1 MHSWKILFVFF
12 FFLYS
17 SVSGAD
23 EVQSMPEGVMATR
36 GQGVVTPAE
45 FDATVSK
52 IPAGHQAAALRDPE
66 RVRTILANILLTSQL
81 AADARDEEFGQADS
95 QIELRMKMAAETE
108 FANAWLEHKVNSAP
122 DADYV
127 SMARE
132 YYLLNPKDFEVGPRV
147 DVTHLLVSNKERT
160 TEEAKLLAESYLE
173 KINADPSDFDELV
186 KLYSEDPSVLS
197 NGGRFTEVKI
207 GTMVK
212 PFETAAFSLENTG
225 DFSELVKTRYGYHII
240 RLDKTHPSYILPY
253 EEVAK
258 RIEQAQAKE
267 HRERVRMDYLTAL
280 ASEPTNISDEEIV
293 AMIGRYFDLG
303 ELQPQSPPPD
313 KE

>member
-1 MHSWKILFVFF
+1 
-12 FFLYS
+12 
-17 SVSGAD
+17 
-23 EVQSMPEGVMATR
+23 MPEGVMATR

-52 IPAGHQAAALRDPE
+52 IPTGQQAAALRDPE
-66 RVRTILANILLTSQL
+66 RVRTVMATILLTSQL
-81 AADARDEEFGQADS
+81 AADARDEEFGQGDS
-95 QIELRMKMAAETE
+95 QMELRMKMAAETE
-108 FANAWLEHKVNSAP
+108 YANAWLEHKVYSAP
-122 DADYV
+122 DADYA

-132 YYLLNPKDFEVGPRV
+132 YYLLNPKEFEVGPRV

-160 TEEAKLLAESYLE
+160 TEETKLLAESYLE

-186 KLYSEDPSVLS
+186 KLYSDDPSVLS

-212 PFETAAFSLENTG
+212 PFETAAFGLENTG

-240 RLDKTHPSYILPY
+240 RLDKTYPSYILPY

-258 RIEQAQAKE
+258 RIEQTQAKE
-267 HRERVRMDYLTAL
+267 HRERVRMDYLTRL
-280 ASEPTNISDEEIV
+280 TSEPTNISDEEIM

-303 ELQPQSPPPD
+303 ELQSQSPPPD